1 MKVLGLCSGRRNG
14 NTEMMMKEAFRAIE
28 EKCGAECK
36 LVRIQETEI
45 NTCIG
50 CETCMVNHLKGNW
63 DFRCVHKIDSDHFYF
78 IEQLMREADAIIVSS
93 PAYNLMPTGQMIKFL
108 NKLHASGNYRDMVHK
123 HNKVGATFSLGGTDW
138 TNFTPNFLRM
148 IAMELCGSYEALVD
162 SAHWDFVNAKGN
174 ALLTDGL
181 FERMYQL
188 GEHVAEAL
196 LKKEQGEKHTY
207 KGAPGICPDCHGT
220 MLEKRDDGWY
230 CPQCL
235 TKATLTMV
243 DGELVAEFT
252 PESRAENRWSFA
264 GMELH
269 DNNIRKGHQKA
280 AENKT
285 TIAEGLKHYAD
296 RDYAVVLPEIK
307 K

>member
-1 MKVLGLCSGRRNG
+1 MKVLGLCAGRRNG

-28 EKCGAECK
+28 EKCGAECQ

-63 DFRCVHKIDSDHFYF
+63 DFRCIHKIDSDHFYF

-93 PAYNLMPTGQMIKFL
+93 PAYNLLPTGQLIKFL

-123 HNKVGATFSLGGTDW
+123 NNKVGATFSLGGTDW
-138 TNFTPNFLRM
+138 TNFTPNFCRM

-162 SAHWDFVNAKGN
+162 SVHWDFVNAKGN
-174 ALLTDGL
+174 VLLTDGI
-181 FERMYQL
+181 FDRMYKL
-188 GEHVAEAL
+188 GENVAEAL
-196 LKKEQGEKHTY
+196 LMKEKGEKTAY
-207 KGAPGICPDCHGT
+207 VGTPGICPDCHGT

-252 PESRAENRWSFA
+252 PESRAKNRWSPD
-264 GMELH
+264 GQELH
-269 DNNIRKGHQKA
+269 DNNIRKGHMKA
-280 AENKT
+280 AEGKAV
-285 TIAEGLKHYAD
+285 IAEGIKRYAD
-296 RDYAVVLPEIK
+296 HDYAVALPKIEK
-307 K
+307 